1 LVGQESGKA
10 EAQKMVGEQ
19 FQRVWE
25 ELAKGKLRAEGST
38 AGRLLARTLSVL
50 SDIDDGEYFIEVLGT
65 ILIDPTSLGLF
76 WTAWNPLVAGMK
88 DSTLTNNLP
97 LVSVLLK
104 VFNDQFDDG
113 TRPKQAILSL
123 TAEVI
128 QSVLVQC
135 EIALESDKSL
145 KECFLRLVNLL
156 DVFGG
161 KLFNEAEIARVKFLL
176 RHA

>member
-1 LVGQESGKA
+1 
-10 EAQKMVGEQ
+10 
-19 FQRVWE
+19 
-25 ELAKGKLRAEGST
+25 
-38 AGRLLARTLSVL
+38 
-50 SDIDDGEYFIEVLGT
+50 
-65 ILIDPTSLGLF
+65 
-76 WTAWNPLVAGMK
+76 MK
-88 DSTLTNNLP
+88 DSTHANNLP

-113 TRPKQAILSL
+113 TSPKQAILSL
-123 TAEVI
+123 TAEII

-156 DVFGG
+156 DVFGST
-161 KLFNEAEIARVKFLL
+161 LFNEAEIARVKFLL